1 MRSVFLSSQ
10 FKFATHPKEQTEK
23 PQTEPFPL
31 RGKSLNLCKAALAG
45 GNWNSSL
52 CACKAQGR
60 VGCVSRSRAPRPGGT
75 RSGGS
80 SSGCAFLLGW
90 FERASGFLVP
100 ERKDLSGWEL
110 VFEGRVYC
118 SVCFV
123 FNWSTAVL
131 GERADLPASCRFNHS
146 HLGAAGAA
154 APGAQ
159 GPAPGMGTLG
169 TLGDMGDVP
178 ELPAAAAQCPGGGF
192 RCREPGD
199 PERPTAN
206 LDLVLKQTINFT
218 ASWILNQIYQN
229 ELLSAGSSEIR
240 AAFSSRAYFPRHKNR
255 TKGGSNWDST

>member
-1 MRSVFLSSQ
+1 MRSVLFSSQ
-10 FKFATHPKEQTEK
+10 LKFTTHPKEETEK

-31 RGKSLNLCKAALAG
+31 RGKNLNLCKAALSG

-52 CACKAQGR
+52 CACKAQGS

-75 RSGGS
+75 RSSGS

-110 VFEGRVYC
+110 VFESRVYC

-131 GERADLPASCRFNHS
+131 GERVDLPT
-146 HLGAAGAA
+146 LVLLELLP
-154 APGAQ
+154 PGAQ

-169 TLGDMGDVP
+169 TLGDMGDTP
-178 ELPAAAAQCPGGGF
+178 ELPAAAAQCPGGGL

-199 PERPTAN
+199 PEQPTAN

-218 ASWILNQIYQN
+218 ASWMRNQIYQN

-240 AAFSSRAYFPRHKNR
+240 AAFSSRAYFPRHQNR